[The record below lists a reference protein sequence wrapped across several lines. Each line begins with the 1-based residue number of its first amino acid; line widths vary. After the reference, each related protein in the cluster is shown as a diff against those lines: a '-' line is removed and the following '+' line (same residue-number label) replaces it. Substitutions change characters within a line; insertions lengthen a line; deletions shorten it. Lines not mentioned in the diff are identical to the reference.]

1 MLHYR
6 WCNYEKRKV
15 TNHVNNELYE
25 NKNRVKNLFALAVF
39 VIAFVSCGGYGNSAA
54 DKVAATYYEETS
66 AISTDDKPRAISS
79 LLEYCRGTKEEGE
92 ALSNTMMKK
101 LSGRQ
106 YFDNFYYKTKYY
118 LPDSCFIIILPKTA
132 PLATDK
138 AFQSTAVPSIATSA
152 SNMPIVTHTKFYWTA
167 II

>member
-1 MLHYR
+1 M
-6 WCNYEKRKV
+6 
-15 TNHVNNELYE
+15 
-25 NKNRVKNLFALAVF
+25 
-39 VIAFVSCGGYGNSAA
+39 
-54 DKVAATYYEETS
+54 
-66 AISTDDKPRAISS
+66 
-79 LLEYCRGTKEEGE
+79 LEYCRGAKEEGE

-118 LPDSCFIIILPKTA
+118 LPDRCFIIILPETA

-152 SNMPIVTHTKFYWTA
+152 VQYAYRYTYKVFCRTVIYKSNRNYDDWPVFLIFANLLSHRLGPNPLT
-167 II
+167 

>member
-39 VIAFVSCGGYGNSAA
+39 VITLVSCGRYGNSAA

-66 AISTDDKPRAISS
+66 AISTDDKPRAISTDDKPRAISS
-79 LLEYCRGTKEEGE
+79 LLEYCRGAKEEDDSQ
-92 ALSNTMMKK
+92 ACLK
-101 LSGRQ
+101 LPRRGGRRRSQ
-106 YFDNFYYKTKYY
+106 YA
-118 LPDSCFIIILPKTA
+118 C
-132 PLATDK
+132 
-138 AFQSTAVPSIATSA
+138 
-152 SNMPIVTHTKFYWTA
+152 
-167 II
+167 

>member
-1 MLHYR
+1 
-6 WCNYEKRKV
+6 
-15 TNHVNNELYE
+15 
-25 NKNRVKNLFALAVF
+25 
-39 VIAFVSCGGYGNSAA
+39 
-54 DKVAATYYEETS
+54 
-66 AISTDDKPRAISS
+66 
-79 LLEYCRGTKEEGE
+79 
-92 ALSNTMMKK
+92 MMKK

-152 SNMPIVTHTKFYWTA
+152 VQYAYRYTYKVLPESNNIKATGIMMTGLFFPYLPIVYPIGWDQILSPDTYRDDSPLASRGSYGDCGRACPIVVRYQKQLCAA
-167 II
+167 IE

>member
-1 MLHYR
+1 M
-6 WCNYEKRKV
+6 
-15 TNHVNNELYE
+15 
-25 NKNRVKNLFALAVF
+25 
-39 VIAFVSCGGYGNSAA
+39 
-54 DKVAATYYEETS
+54 
-66 AISTDDKPRAISS
+66 
-79 LLEYCRGTKEEGE
+79 LEYCRGAKEEGE
-92 ALSNTMMKK
+92 TLGNTMMKK

-138 AFQSTAVPSIATSA
+138 AFQSTAVPSIATRL
-152 SNMPIVTHTKFYWTA
+152 SNMPIVTHTKFYRTA